1 MKPPTSDTINWL
13 KQLHSQ
19 IPVWSFALPIL
30 ACVLLVVLH
39 GLTLRPLLA
48 LIALA
53 TLLGVVFV
61 AVYHAEVIAHRVG
74 EPFGALVLALA
85 VTVIEVS
92 LIISMMLSD
101 AGDASSLARDTVF
114 ATIMIVCNGVIGLC
128 LICGALKHH
137 MLSFRVEG
145 TAPALAVIATL
156 TTMTLILP
164 DFTFTTEGPTFSST
178 QLLFAGTMSL
188 VLYGLFLFVQTTRHR
203 DDFLPEEHSNSDN
216 DAGHYRPSGKTFAAS
231 IILLLLSLIGVV
243 GLAETMAPLIEAAV
257 VSFSLPHAV
266 VGVAIALMVL
276 LPETMAAVRTALRN
290 QMQISFNLAL
300 GSALA
305 SIGLTI
311 PAIAAISLYLDLP
324 MNLGLPATEMVLLVL
339 TLFLTAMTLS
349 GGRATILQGAVHL
362 AVFAC
367 FLFLS
372 MIP

>member
-1 MKPPTSDTINWL
+1 MKSPTSDATNWFRL
-13 KQLHSQ
+13 LHSQ
-19 IPVWSFALPIL
+19 IPIWSIVLPII
-30 ACVLLVVLH
+30 ACGLLVALH
-39 GLTLRPLLA
+39 ELSLGPVLA
-48 LIALA
+48 LISLA

-128 LICGALKHH
+128 LLSGALKHQL
-137 MLSFRVEG
+137 LSFRVEG

-156 TTMTLILP
+156 ATMTLILP
-164 DFTFTTEGPTFSST
+164 DFTFTTEGPTFSSA
-178 QLLFAGTMSL
+178 QLLFAGTMSFL
-188 VLYGLFLFVQTTRHR
+188 LYGLFLFVQTIRHR
-203 DDFLPEEHSNSDN
+203 DHFLPEEQASDN
-216 DAGHYRPSGKTFAAS
+216 DDAAQTRPPGKVFAAS
-231 IILLLLSLIGVV
+231 VILLLLSLIGVV
-243 GLAETMAPLIEAAV
+243 GLAETMAPLVESAV

-324 MNLGLPATEMVLLVL
+324 MDLGLPATEMVLLVL
-339 TLFLTAMTLS
+339 TLFLTAMTLT

-362 AVFAC
+362 VVFAC

-372 MIP
+372 VIP